1 MKKVIVLLIGIVLI
15 IFAFYQYNKKDYA
28 AKSTN
33 LYVEDFKGANDSI
46 KIQSAINKAASSK
59 IKTVL
64 LDDKSIKS
72 RHQSLLKRC
81 EIIIWLWITIC
92 G

>member
-46 KIQSAINKAASSK
+46 KN
-59 IKTVL
+59 
-64 LDDKSIKS
+64 
-72 RHQSLLKRC
+72 
-81 EIIIWLWITIC
+81 TIC
-92 G
+92 Y